1 MPSDK
6 TPPIVPLWMRINTA
20 VGYFD
25 TSRSTINKYIKEKRF
40 RSIKDGG
47 RRLIHVP
54 SATAYFEN
62 CDQRGG
68 K

>member
-1 MPSDK
+1 MPPVKVPPTPLYLRPAAASD
-6 TPPIVPLWMRINTA
+6 
-20 VGYFD
+20 YFG
-25 TSRSTINKYIKEKRF
+25 TSRSTLHKYIKEKRF

-54 SATAYFEN
+54 SATEYFEN
-62 CDQRGG
+62 CDSTG